1 MGVDVA
7 RDVEPDH
14 LAPEVPRA
22 EDEVG
27 RHDPRLED
35 LLAVVDVGEEEVE
48 GAEPLLETALDH
60 LPLVG
65 RHDPG
70 HEVEREDAVG
80 AGIVAVDR
88 EPDALREEERV
99 RDPDPLSELGCAHRR
114 EALREQAVMRPRL
127 AWTFEHLIEERSE
140 VVAGG
145 QAAVGPGCDI
155 GSDHGAVCVHP
166 APFTSYA
173 GRCSRDSLTRIARL
187 TRALHLV
194 PARTLTVRVG
204 ATRSG
209 GVHPDGA
216 PRGEGLRPSLQPL
229 PRAS

>member
-1 MGVDVA
+1 MSPGTSN
-7 RDVEPDH
+7 PDH

-27 RHDPRLED
+27 RHDPGLED

-48 GAEPLLETALDH
+48 RAEPLLEAALDH

-80 AGIVAVDR
+80 AGVVAVDR
-88 EPDALREEERV
+88 EPDALRQEEGV
-99 RDPDPLSELGCAHRR
+99 GDPDPLSELGGAHRR
-114 EALREQAVMRPRL
+114 EALREQPVMRPRP
-127 AWTFEHLIEERSE
+127 ARTFEHLIEERSE

-166 APFTSYA
+166 APFTSSA
-173 GRCSRDSLTRIARL
+173 GRCSRDSLTRIRPL
-187 TRALHLV
+187 PSRAWHA
-194 PARTLTVRVG
+194 P
-204 ATRSG
+204 ATRNR
-209 GVHPDGA
+209 A
-216 PRGEGLRPSLQPL
+216 ARCRRRCRP
-229 PRAS
+229 